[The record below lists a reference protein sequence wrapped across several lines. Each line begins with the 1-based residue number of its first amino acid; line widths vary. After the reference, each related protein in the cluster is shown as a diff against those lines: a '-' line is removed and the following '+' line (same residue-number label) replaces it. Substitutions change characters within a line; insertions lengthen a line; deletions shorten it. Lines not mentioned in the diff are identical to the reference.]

1 MEYTIRGFV
10 RTPGIDPAFWTFT
23 EASGEFNTLK
33 EAETW
38 GQTHFDEFVG
48 VEPAKKEQ
56 EDEKP
61 F

>member
-10 RTPGIDPAFWTFT
+10 QTPGVDPAFWTLT
-23 EASGEFNTLK
+23 EVLREFDTL
-33 EAETW
+33 EDAETW
-38 GQTHFDEFVG
+38 GRTHFDEFVG